1 MDEPLLTPFEIYR
14 RKDSPNYWMRFSLVG
29 KGQVRIGLKT
39 PDEDVARKR
48 AETEHLRYQLR
59 AEDGKFS
66 SPKTFDKIARDYI
79 DDLSKQVELG
89 LKKPYREQSEPH
101 VARDYLIPFFGKDRI
116 DAISEARIQQFIR
129 WRYAYWVE
137 GPGKNIHK
145 IEYERDG
152 RRYFQKTKHTVP
164 AANTIRGNCAV
175 LSNIFRF
182 AAANGD
188 IRSSDI
194 PKIRMPKA
202 KPNPRPSFSL
212 KEVNRLF
219 EKAIERLAE
228 PNLPERIKYERLVLY
243 CYINIAS
250 YTGLRPVELHNLNWQ
265 HIGSF
270 AEQRRLPIGE
280 GEIVIRAFGK
290 TEPRNVVPMQ
300 QAMSSFELLWSAF
313 EKRNGRT
320 PSPTE
325 PVFCNFR
332 GERLRSIKKSL
343 NALLE
348 SSGLKT
354 HEFGGARVAYSF
366 RHFYISQQLL
376 AGVGVFQIAR
386 NAGTSVEM
394 IEKFYA
400 RLGPEAFREQLRT
413 TWS

>member
-1 MDEPLLTPFEIYR
+1 MDEQLLTPFEIYR
-14 RKDSPNYWMRFSLVG
+14 RKDSPNYWMRFSVVG

-39 PDEDVARKR
+39 PDKEVAQKR

-66 SPKTFDKIARDYI
+66 SPKTFDKLAREYIA
-79 DDLSKQVELG
+79 DLEKQVALG
-89 LKKPYREQSEPH
+89 LKKPYRERSEAH
-101 VARDYLIPFFGKDRI
+101 VVRDYLVPFFGKDRI
-116 DAISEARIQQFIR
+116 DGISEARVQQFIR
-129 WRYAYWVE
+129 WRYSYWVD
-137 GPGKNIHK
+137 GPGKNIEK

-152 RRYFQKTKHTVP
+152 RRYFQKARHEVP

-175 LSNIFRF
+175 LSNVFRH
-182 AAANGD
+182 AASAGD
-188 IRSSDI
+188 LRSSEI

-212 KEVNRLF
+212 KEVNKLF
-219 EKAIERLAE
+219 EKAIKRLQE
-228 PNLPERIKYERLVLY
+228 PNLSERVKYERLVLY

-265 HIGSF
+265 HVGGF
-270 AEQRRLPIGE
+270 VEQRKRPIGE

-290 TEPRNVVPMQ
+290 TEPRNVVPME
-300 QAMSSFELLWSAF
+300 QAMSSFELLWTAF
-313 EKRNGRT
+313 QSRNGYDAR
-320 PSPTE
+320 PES
-325 PVFCNFR
+325 PVFCNFK
-332 GERLRSIKKSL
+332 GQRLRSVKKSL
-343 NALLE
+343 NALLDAT
-348 SSGLKT
+348 GLKT

-376 AGVGVFQIAR
+376 AGVGVFQIAK

-400 RLGPEAFREQLRT
+400 RLGPEVFKEQLRA
-413 TWS
+413 TWR

>member
-1 MDEPLLTPFEIYR
+1 MDAPLLTPFEIYR
-14 RKDSPNYWMRFSLVG
+14 RKDSPNYWMRFSVLG

-39 PDEDVARKR
+39 PDADLAQKR

-66 SPKTFDKIARDYI
+66 SPLTFEKAAKAYLA
-79 DDLSKQVELG
+79 DLEKQVALG
-89 LKKPYREQSEPH
+89 LKKPYREGSETH
-101 VARDYLIPFFGKDRI
+101 VTKDYLIPFFGRDRI
-116 DAISEARIQQFIR
+116 DNISEARIQQFIR
-129 WRYAYWVE
+129 WRYAYWVD
-137 GPGKNIHK
+137 GPGKDIDK
-145 IEYERDG
+145 IEYQRDG
-152 RRYFQKTKHTVP
+152 RRYFQKVKHTVP

-175 LSNIFRF
+175 LSNIFRH
-182 AAANGD
+182 AAGNGD
-188 IRSSDI
+188 LKSADI

-212 KEVNRLF
+212 KEVNQLF

-265 HIGSF
+265 HVSKF
-270 AEQRRLPIGE
+270 AEQRKLPIGK

-290 TEPRNVVPMQ
+290 TDPRNVVPME
-300 QAMSSFELLWSAF
+300 QAMSSFELLWTAF
-313 EKRNGRT
+313 EARLGRT
-320 PSPTE
+320 PKPDD

-332 GERLRSIKKSL
+332 GERLRSVKKSL

-348 SSGLKT
+348 AAGLKT

-376 AGVGVFQIAR
+376 AGVGVFQIAK

-400 RLGPEAFREQLRT
+400 RLGPEVFREQLRA
-413 TWS
+413 TWV